1 MSAGTTQSRFENAP
15 RYTSYPTTP
24 HFGRAIDDQ
33 VVRQWLSD
41 IPANETVSLYL
52 HIPFCDRL
60 CWFCACHTQHTVRY
74 QPVARY
80 LDLLRGEI
88 GLVSA
93 LTAHVRIGKIHF
105 GGGSPTILTSSDI
118 QDLSRLLHSSFD
130 IEDHAT
136 LSVEIDPT
144 DMTEEKLD
152 GLLAAGLGR
161 ASIGIQDFDPRVQEA
176 INRPQGFDATS
187 RVIEHLRK
195 GGVQSVNVDLL
206 YGLPYQ
212 TERSLAATISQVLT
226 MKPDRIALFGYAHVP
241 WFKKHQR
248 LIDERALPSL
258 TARFHQARMAGQML
272 VAAGYRQIVN
282 RRAKLTPD
290 RRPILTPS

>member
-136 LSVEIDPT
+136 RCLPLVSV
-144 DMTEEKLD
+144 
-152 GLLAAGLGR
+152 AR
-161 ASIGIQDFDPRVQEA
+161 ASASRTSIRA
-176 INRPQGFDATS
+176 SRRP
-187 RVIEHLRK
+187 
-195 GGVQSVNVDLL
+195 
-206 YGLPYQ
+206 
-212 TERSLAATISQVLT
+212 
-226 MKPDRIALFGYAHVP
+226 
-241 WFKKHQR
+241 
-248 LIDERALPSL
+248 L
-258 TARFHQARMAGQML
+258 TARKGLMPRAG
-272 VAAGYRQIVN
+272 
-282 RRAKLTPD
+282 
-290 RRPILTPS
+290 

>member
-1 MSAGTTQSRFENAP
+1 
-15 RYTSYPTTP
+15 
-24 HFGRAIDDQ
+24 
-33 VVRQWLSD
+33 
-41 IPANETVSLYL
+41 
-52 HIPFCDRL
+52 
-60 CWFCACHTQHTVRY
+60 
-74 QPVARY
+74 
-80 LDLLRGEI
+80 
-88 GLVSA
+88 
-93 LTAHVRIGKIHF
+93 
-105 GGGSPTILTSSDI
+105 
-118 QDLSRLLHSSFD
+118 
-130 IEDHAT
+130 
-136 LSVEIDPT
+136 
-144 DMTEEKLD
+144 
-152 GLLAAGLGR
+152 
-161 ASIGIQDFDPRVQEA
+161 
-176 INRPQGFDATS
+176 
-187 RVIEHLRK
+187 
-195 GGVQSVNVDLL
+195 VQSVNVDLL